1 MQSREKLIIVYL
13 AQGPGH
19 VMYPGVHSVRY
30 VASDAA
36 GNRAE
41 CHFSIHVRGKFM
53 PLCPAGTPTGGLRG
67 RTRRETPNGVATR
80 HDAAVFPSTVE
91 LRRRVAFFSL

>member
-19 VMYPGVHSVRY
+19 VMYPGVHNVRY

-53 PLCPAGTPTGGLRG
+53 PLYSAGEEPRRARDVET
-67 RTRRETPNGVATR
+67 RTASRHRE
-80 HDAAVFPSTVE
+80 FPSTNIT
-91 LRRRVAFFSL
+91 ASHFS

>member
-1 MQSREKLIIVYL
+1 MQLREKLIIVCL

-19 VMYPGVHSVRY
+19 VMYPGIHNVRY

-53 PLCPAGTPTGGLRG
+53 PLCPAGIARERLRG
-67 RTRRETPNGVATR
+67 CVDANGVATLSASRRDIANSLQCRILSR
-80 HDAAVFPSTVE
+80 HIFLS
-91 LRRRVAFFSL
+91 

>member
-13 AQGPGH
+13 TQGPGH
-19 VMYPGVHSVRY
+19 VMYPGVHNVRY
-30 VASDAA
+30 IASDAA

-53 PLCPAGTPTGGLRG
+53 PLSPVGENREELRDV
-67 RTRRETPNGVATR
+67 ETR
-80 HDAAVFPSTVE
+80 HREFPSTNIAV
-91 LRRRVAFFSL
+91 LHFS

>member
-1 MQSREKLIIVYL
+1 MQSCEKLIIVYL

-19 VMYPGVHSVRY
+19 VMYPGVHNVRY

-41 CHFSIHVRGKFM
+41 CHFSIHVRGKFI
-53 PLCPAGTPTGGLRG
+53 PLCAPRGTDKGF
-67 RTRRETPNGVATR
+67 
-80 HDAAVFPSTVE
+80 AA
-91 LRRRVAFFSL
+91 RRRDTTRIPFNVEYCQVAFFTRVNI

>member
-19 VMYPGVHSVRY
+19 VMYPGVHNVRY

-53 PLCPAGTPTGGLRG
+53 PFVPRG
-67 RTRRETPNGVATR
+67 APPSRASRRRERRRDAT
-80 HDAAVFPSTVE
+80 DAANSLQRDIP
-91 LRRRVAFFSL
+91 RRVAFFSHKYIM

>member
-19 VMYPGVHSVRY
+19 VMYPGVHNVRY

-53 PLCPAGTPTGGLRG
+53 PLCPAGAPRTASR
-67 RTRRETPNGVATR
+67 RTRRR
-80 HDAAVFPSTVE
+80 
-91 LRRRVAFFSL
+91 

>member
-19 VMYPGVHSVRY
+19 VMYPGVHNVRY

-41 CHFSIHVRGKFM
+41 CHFSIHVRGKFI
-53 PLCPAGTPTGGLRG
+53 PLYPRGGTEKGFADAET
-67 RTRRETPNGVATR
+67 RTASR
-80 HDAAVFPSTVE
+80 HDGREFPST
-91 LRRRVAFFSL
+91 

>member
-13 AQGPGH
+13 TQGPGH
-19 VMYPGVHSVRY
+19 VMYSGIHNVRY

-53 PLCPAGTPTGGLRG
+53 LLCPAG
-67 RTRRETPNGVATR
+67 
-80 HDAAVFPSTVE
+80 D
-91 LRRRVAFFSL
+91 